1 MSRPLMRLFGLGAV
15 LLAACGDDGP
25 VPADTDTDT
34 DGTAGTAGTAGSIDG
49 PGTLD
54 EESAGACSEPF
65 ELTCPADQAVECVGP
80 LTPVMVETPTAAC
93 EGWMVTGEAPAS
105 LPPGDHLVEFT
116 LQGDGSR
123 VSCTTAVTVLDE
135 DPPFID
141 CPAPGM
147 VLRPSPDV
155 DVAPPAANADD
166 LCWDDVEITASPAV
180 LGSGATI
187 VEYTATDGSG
197 NAAMCSTDLE
207 VVDVFA
213 VEGFRLIAGQ
223 LGDAGQTE
231 ITLAWEPSPAAP
243 VTGYRVETAP
253 EPDGP
258 WAAVGTVAA
267 GEQLFTHTLGEPAAW
282 FRVVTESELGDG
294 GATAPRRAFTVID
307 ELYDIRDVPVPGV
320 PFATTL
326 YGVVRHP
333 TALAEGPFPLVL
345 ALHGNH
351 GNCRDPGNPDDDFC
365 STSNDHECAFPG
377 QLTTPNAEGYD
388 YFLDTL
394 AAQGYV
400 TVSIS
405 GNAMNCR
412 DDYILERA
420 QLIAEHLRRWSDWQ
434 DGNGELGGLF
444 AGALDL
450 GRVGLVGHSRGGD
463 AVSNV
468 PGVLAQTPIPGL
480 QVVSVFAVAPTDFR
494 DVVVRDTNL
503 AVLLP
508 ACDGD
513 VSDLQGHRHYD
524 RSVAFFDGVEQ
535 AQVLYVGANHN
546 FFNTE
551 WRLSEWEFYPG
562 THPFCEPAADP
573 KKLEQT
579 RMLGAT
585 LGSWFGATLQE
596 EATEAFVRAERPSPT
611 AFDAWTQ
618 SDLDLRWSYA
628 STERATLDDFTG
640 PETPAGNDVGGA
652 NTFTDWFVWQVCAAA
667 GCDDAYPHLRS
678 SLRLLWEQGHVP
690 LARFDLQGY
699 DATAAGTLSFRV
711 VSRLSSLN
719 TGLVEQDFLVRVIDS
734 AGNRAELPL
743 SDVKILRHL
752 YPQTNAELLEIL
764 ETVRIPVGR
773 LLEYEPVLDLGS
785 LEALELEMTAL
796 DRSGSVIVTDL
807 EFAQ

>member
-1 MSRPLMRLFGLGAV
+1 MSRRALVQRAGLAAA
-15 LLAACGDDGP
+15 LLAACADDAP
-25 VPADTDTDT
+25 VPADTDADT
-34 DGTAGTAGTAGSIDG
+34 DGTAGTAGTADG

-54 EESAGACSEPF
+54 DESVGACGEPF
-65 ELTCPADQAVECVGP
+65 ELVCPADQAVECVGP
-80 LTPVMVETPTAAC
+80 LTPVMVEMPTAAC
-93 EGWMVTGEAPAS
+93 EAWMVVGEAPAS
-105 LPPGDHLVEFT
+105 LPPGEHPLELT
-116 LQGDGSR
+116 LEGEGMST
-123 VSCTTAVTVLDE
+123 SCTTVVTVRDE

-141 CPAPGM
+141 CPEPGM
-147 VLRPSPDV
+147 VLRPSPDM
-155 DVAPPAANADD
+155 DLAPPAAAADD
-166 LCWDDVEITASPAV
+166 LCWDAVEIVASPAG
-180 LGSGATI
+180 LGAGVTA

-197 NAAMCSTDLE
+197 NAAMCSTELE

-223 LGDAGQTE
+223 LGAAGQTE

-253 EPDGP
+253 APDGP

-294 GATAPRRAFTVID
+294 GATAPRRAFTVVD
-307 ELYDIRDVPVPGV
+307 EIYDIRDVPVPGI

-365 STSNDHECAFPG
+365 STSDDHECAFPG
-377 QLTTPNAEGYD
+377 QLTVPNAEGYD

-412 DDYILERA
+412 EDYILERA
-420 QLIAEHLRRWSDWQ
+420 QLIVEHLRRWSGWQ
-434 DGNGELGGLF
+434 DGSGELGAVFG
-444 AGALDL
+444 GSLDL

-513 VSDLQGHRHYD
+513 VSNLMGHRHYD
-524 RSVAFFDGVEQ
+524 RSVGFHDGVEQ

-546 FFNTE
+546 FFNSE
-551 WRLSEWEFYPG
+551 WRVSEWEYYPD
-562 THPFCEPAADP
+562 THPFCEPAPDP

-585 LGSWFGATLQE
+585 LGSWFGATLQA

-618 SDLDLRWSYA
+618 SQLDLRWSYS

-640 PETPAGNDVGGA
+640 PETPQGNDLGGT
-652 NTFTDWFVWQVCAAA
+652 NTFTDWFVWQVCEAE
-667 GCDDAYPHLRS
+667 GCDERYPHLRR
-678 SLRLLWEQGHVP
+678 SLRLLWEEDNTP
-690 LARFDLQGY
+690 LARFELQGY
-699 DATAAGTLSFRV
+699 DATAAGMLSFRV

-719 TGLVEQDFLVRVIDS
+719 TDLVEQDFLVRVIDG

-743 SDVKILRHL
+743 SDVKTLRHL
-752 YPQTNAELLEIL
+752 YPQTNDGLLEIL
-764 ETVRIPVGR
+764 ETVRLPVER
-773 LLEYEPVLDLGS
+773 LLEYEPALELGS
-785 LEALELEMTAL
+785 LQALEFEMTAL